1 LQKIETKQFQKI
13 EPLEAPYG
21 FTNNGALMFPDFV
34 NKHYYAIFPAANR
47 DSVCAA
53 YFANYNTEAN
63 LVLYRAYTQEQVCSF
78 TAIFNV

>member
-1 LQKIETKQFQKI
+1 
-13 EPLEAPYG
+13 
-21 FTNNGALMFPDFV
+21 MFPDFV